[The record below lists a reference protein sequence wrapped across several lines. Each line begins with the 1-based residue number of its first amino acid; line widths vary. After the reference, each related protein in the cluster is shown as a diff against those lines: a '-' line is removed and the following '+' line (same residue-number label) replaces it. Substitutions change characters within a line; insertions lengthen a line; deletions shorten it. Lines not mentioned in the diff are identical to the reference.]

1 MIVVNENI
9 LVIKLGALGDF
20 IQAAAP
26 FAAIRAHHHR
36 SSITLLTTSPFAE
49 FAVKSHWFDDVWVDH
64 RPNFY
69 DLVGWLGLR
78 SRLRRGGFT
87 RVYDLQT
94 SNRSGLYFRLFWPD
108 RAPDWS
114 GIARGC
120 TLPHDN
126 PTRNF
131 LHTVERQAEQLAMAG
146 LAAPSAPDFSW
157 VEGDISHF
165 NVQQPFVII
174 APGGA
179 LHRQAKRWPAE
190 SYHALSMELAATGLQ
205 PVVVGSASERS
216 LGEEVLAGCDI
227 GHNLAGQTNLEDLF
241 LLARDAEGAV
251 GNDTGPMHI
260 FAAQGCPTLVL
271 YSSASDP
278 ELCAQRG
285 DTVTILRRER
295 LQDLSVKDV
304 VAALSAV
311 NAGPSS

>member
-1 MIVVNENI
+1 VSENI

-26 FAAIRAHHHR
+26 FASIRAYHHR

-49 FAVKSHWFDDVWVDH
+49 FALKSHWFDDVWVDQ
-64 RPNFY
+64 RPKSY
-69 DLVGWLGLR
+69 DITGWLGLR
-78 SRLRRGGFT
+78 SRLKRGGFT

-94 SNRSGLYFRLFWPD
+94 SSRSGLYFRLFWPD
-108 RAPDWS
+108 PAPDWS
-114 GIARGC
+114 GIAGGC
-120 TLPHDN
+120 TLLHDN
-126 PTRNF
+126 PARDF

-146 LAAPSAPDFSW
+146 LPAPAGPDFSW
-157 VEGDISHF
+157 VQGDVSRF
-165 NVQQPFVII
+165 NVQRRFVVL

-179 LHRQAKRWPAE
+179 PHRPAKRWPVE
-190 SYHALSMELAATGLQ
+190 SYHSLAIDLASAGLQ

-227 GHNLAGQTNLEDLF
+227 GHNLAGQTSLEDLF
-241 LLARDAEGAV
+241 LLARDADGAV

-260 FAAQGCPTLVL
+260 FAAQGCHTLVL
-271 YSSASDP
+271 YSNASDP
-278 ELCAQRG
+278 ALCAQRG
-285 DTVTILRRER
+285 ETVTILRRER

-304 VAALSAV
+304 VAAFSAV